1 MEPTGAW
8 DVIIQQGPLFAFM
21 ALALWYLKSD
31 LKDERTRRDK
41 LEDERS
47 AKDAAS
53 IEKLVTVVERNT
65 AAWERVENRLDK
77 H

>member
-1 MEPTGAW
+1 MDPTGAW
-8 DVIIQQGPLFAFM
+8 DVILQQGPLVAFM
-21 ALALWYLKSD
+21 AIVLWYLKAD
-31 LKDERTRRDK
+31 LKEERSRRDK

-47 AKDAAS
+47 SKDAAS

-65 AAWERVENRLDK
+65 AAWERVETRLDK